1 MAAETSQTLDRGL
14 RVLRVLAEAPE
25 GLTVTEL
32 SQQMAVNRTVVY
44 RLISTLEQH
53 ALIRRDTRGRL
64 FVGLGVLHLASA
76 VQPLLR
82 DLAVPVLRSLAE
94 AIGCTAHLTV
104 ADGDEALALA
114 VVEPT
119 WTDFHVA
126 YRIGSR
132 HPLSAGAAGKA
143 IGLLRRG
150 RQCAVRR
157 DEWRAPVGCPRPGR
171 TGARARGTARQ
182 CRDRDPGRRH
192 RRDAGR
198 AAGPRGGQGSGR
210 AVALT
215 LSLPRA
221 PMRAGAQPRGP
232 TRRGHSRR
240 ARPRRPPSWIPS
252 PG

>member
-32 SQQMAVNRTVVY
+32 SHQLLVNRTVVY

-53 ALIRRDTRGRL
+53 ALVRRDTRGRL

-94 AIGCTAHLTV
+94 ALGCTAHLTV
-104 ADGDEALALA
+104 ADGDESLALA

-126 YRIGSR
+126 YRVGSR
-132 HPLSAGAAGKA
+132 HPLSVGAAGKA
-143 IGLLRRG
+143 ISLLGQAGAAAYAVTSGELQSGAHGL
-150 RQCAVRR
+150 A
-157 DEWRAPVGCPRPGR
+157 APVLGLDGLRASVGIVTLDGAIDEQAVSPRVI
-171 TGARARGTARQ
+171 
-182 CRDRDPGRRH
+182 
-192 RRDAGR
+192 
-198 AAGPRGGQGSGR
+198 AAAA
-210 AVALT
+210 AVAERL
-215 LSLPRA
+215 R
-221 PMRAGAQPRGP
+221 
-232 TRRGHSRR
+232 
-240 ARPRRPPSWIPS
+240 
-252 PG
+252 

>member
-1 MAAETSQTLDRGL
+1 MPAETSQTLDRGL
-14 RVLRVLAEAPE
+14 RVLRVLAECPE

-32 SQQMAVNRTVVY
+32 ANRLAVNRTVVY

-53 ALIRRDTRGRL
+53 GLIRRDSRGRL

-132 HPLSAGAAGKA
+132 HPISQGAAGKA
-143 IGLLRRG
+143 ILLG
-150 RQCAVRR
+150 
-157 DEWRAPVGCPRPGR
+157 
-171 TGARARGTARQ
+171 
-182 CRDRDPGRRH
+182 RDPGDGDTASYAVTSGELQSGAH
-192 RRDAGR
+192 GL
-198 AAGPRGGQGSGR
+198 AAPVRGVEGLQASVGIVTLDGAIDEALVAPRVIAAAEQ
-210 AVALT
+210 VAERL
-215 LSLPRA
+215 R
-221 PMRAGAQPRGP
+221 
-232 TRRGHSRR
+232 
-240 ARPRRPPSWIPS
+240 
-252 PG
+252 